1 MLDTACLDWQA
12 RMAAGAPL
20 VPDLPLNEAEAGRAL
35 RIFNRLRL
43 PDVIGQPTLAEAT
56 GPWFSRIV
64 ESLFGSYD
72 PETNRRAIQEVF
84 LLVPKKNGKSTNA
97 AAVMV
102 TAAIINRRPNAEL
115 LLIAPTK
122 EIADISFR
130 QAAGMIKADPELAKL
145 FHPQRHIR
153 TITHRI
159 SGAVIQI
166 KAADTDAITG
176 VKATFILID
185 ETHVFANKAHA
196 ADVFVELRGALAAR
210 PDGFLFQ
217 ISTQSKAPPAGV
229 FARELRRARDVRDG
243 LVKLPLLAVIYEMP
257 PAILAS
263 KGWRDPSTFR
273 LVNPNMG
280 RSVDTDFLLRE
291 MATAERDG
299 PEQLALF
306 ASQHLNVEIGMGL
319 RSDRWAGAEYWE
331 DTGDKTLT
339 LDALL
344 ARSEVAVVGVDGGGL
359 DDLLG
364 LAVLGRCRETR
375 RWLHWG
381 RAWAHPVV
389 LKRRQSEAP
398 KLRDFAAAGDLR
410 LVDRLGDDIAEVVEI
425 VCAVRDAG
433 LLPEKHGIGLDP
445 AGIGAILDA
454 MTEAG
459 IDGGQVVAV
468 SQGWRLGGAIKST
481 ERKLAEGAL
490 MHGSSAMMAW
500 CVGNAK
506 VEPRGNAILITKQ
519 ASGTAKID
527 PLMALF
533 NAAELMA
540 RAPVVHGGDVPGFLA
555 APVVF

>member
-1 MLDTACLDWQA
+1 MIDTSCLDWQA
-12 RMAAGAPL
+12 RMLAGQPL

-64 ESLFGSYD
+64 EALFGSYD

-84 LLVPKKNGKSTNA
+84 CLIPKKNGKSTNA

-185 ETHVFANKAHA
+185 ETHVFANKAQA

-257 PAILAS
+257 PDILAA
-263 KGWRDPSTFR
+263 KGWRDPSTFG

-280 RSVDTDFLLRE
+280 RSVDTEFLLRE

-331 DTGDKTLT
+331 DAADKTLT

-344 ARSEVAVVGVDGGGL
+344 ARSEVAVVGIDGGGL

-410 LVDRLGDDIAEVVEI
+410 LVDRIGDDIAEVVEI

-454 MTEAG
+454 LTEAG
-459 IDGGQVVAV
+459 IDGEQVVAV

-490 MHGSSAMMAW
+490 MHGGSAMMAW
-500 CVGNAK
+500 AVGNAK
-506 VEPRGNAILITKQ
+506 VEPRGNAIMITKQ

-533 NAAELMA
+533 NAVELMT
-540 RAPVVHGGDVPGFLA
+540 RQPA
-555 APVVF
+555 AAGRSFWEVEA

>member
-1 MLDTACLDWQA
+1 MIDTSCLDWQA
-12 RMAAGAPL
+12 RMLAGQPL

-64 ESLFGSYD
+64 EALFGSYD

-84 LLVPKKNGKSTNA
+84 CLIPKKNGKSTNA

-257 PAILAS
+257 PDILAA
-263 KGWRDPSTFR
+263 KGWRDPSTFG

-319 RSDRWAGAEYWE
+319 RSDRWAGADYWQ
-331 DTGDKTLT
+331 DAGDQTLT

-344 ARSEVAVVGVDGGGL
+344 ARSEVAVVGIDGGGL

-398 KLRDFAAAGDLR
+398 KLRDFAVAGDLR
-410 LVDRLGDDIAEVVEI
+410 LVDRIGDDIAEVVEI

-454 MTEAG
+454 LTEAG
-459 IDGGQVVAV
+459 IDGEQVVAV

-490 MHGSSAMMAW
+490 MHGGSAMMAW
-500 CVGNAK
+500 AVGNAK

-533 NAAELMA
+533 NAAELMT
-540 RAPVVHGGDVPGFLA
+540 RQPA
-555 APVVF
+555 AAGRSFWEVEA

>member
-72 PETNRRAIQEVF
+72 PETNRRDIQEVF

-257 PAILAS
+257 PDILAS

-410 LVDRLGDDIAEVVEI
+410 LVDRIGDDIAEVVEI

-454 MTEAG
+454 MTEAR
-459 IDGGQVVAV
+459 IDGDQVVAV

-490 MHGSSAMMAW
+490 MHGGSAMMAW

>member
-1 MLDTACLDWQA
+1 VFCL
-12 RMAAGAPL
+12 
-20 VPDLPLNEAEAGRAL
+20 
-35 RIFNRLRL
+35 I
-43 PDVIGQPTLAEAT
+43 
-56 GPWFSRIV
+56 
-64 ESLFGSYD
+64 
-72 PETNRRAIQEVF
+72 
-84 LLVPKKNGKSTNA
+84 PKKNGKSTNA

-257 PAILAS
+257 PDILAA

-319 RSDRWAGAEYWE
+319 RSDRWAGADYWH
-331 DTGDKTLT
+331 DVGDKTLT

-344 ARSEVAVVGVDGGGL
+344 ARSEVAVVGIDGGGL

-364 LAVLGRCRETR
+364 LAVIGRCRETR
-375 RWLHWG
+375 AWLHWG

-398 KLRDFAAAGDLR
+398 KLRDFAVAGDLR
-410 LVDRLGDDIAEVVEI
+410 LVDRMGDDIAEVVEI

-454 MTEAG
+454 LTEAG
-459 IDGGQVVAV
+459 IDGEQVVAV

-490 MHGSSAMMAW
+490 MHGGSAMMAW

-533 NAAELMA
+533 NAAELMS
-540 RAPVVHGGDVPGFLA
+540 RQPVLSA
-555 APVVF
+555 APRLVFL

>member
-64 ESLFGSYD
+64 EALFGSYD

-257 PAILAS
+257 PDILAS
-263 KGWRDPSTFR
+263 KGWRDPSTFG

-319 RSDRWAGAEYWE
+319 RSDRWAGAEYW
-331 DTGDKTLT
+331 DDAADKTLT
-339 LDALL
+339 LDVLL
-344 ARSEVAVVGVDGGGL
+344 ALSEVAVVGIDGGGL

-410 LVDRLGDDIAEVVEI
+410 LVDRIGDDINEVVEI

-459 IDGGQVVAV
+459 IDGDQVVAV

-490 MHGSSAMMAW
+490 MHGGSAMMAW

>member
-1 MLDTACLDWQA
+1 MIDTSCLDWQA
-12 RMAAGAPL
+12 RMLAGQPL
-20 VPDLPLNEAEAGRAL
+20 VPDLPLNEVEASRAL

-64 ESLFGSYD
+64 EALFGSYD

-84 LLVPKKNGKSTNA
+84 CLIPKKNGKSTNA

-257 PAILAS
+257 PDILAA

-319 RSDRWAGAEYWE
+319 RSDRWAGADYWH
-331 DTGDKTLT
+331 DVGDKTLT

-344 ARSEVAVVGVDGGGL
+344 ARSEVAVVGIDGGGL

-364 LAVLGRCRETR
+364 LAVIGRCRETR
-375 RWLHWG
+375 AWLHWG

-398 KLRDFAAAGDLR
+398 KLRDFAVAGDLR
-410 LVDRLGDDIAEVVEI
+410 LVDRMGDDIAEVVEI

-454 MTEAG
+454 LTEAG
-459 IDGGQVVAV
+459 IDGEQVVAV

-490 MHGSSAMMAW
+490 MHGGSAMMAW

-533 NAAELMA
+533 NAAELMS
-540 RAPVVHGGDVPGFLA
+540 RQPVLSA
-555 APVVF
+555 APRLVFL